1 MKHAYPLLGVMLFAG
16 SMAVQAGAAPGNLPT
31 PNTPAPPPLHAPT
44 AQPKAANPANNP
56 ATLGKEI
63 LKLGAVIT
71 GCEMD
76 DKCIMTML
84 TELSKT
90 DPNLAYKE
98 YIKRAEQQRDL
109 IERNIATC
117 NTDAI
122 RAFKKE
128 TSQCLAA
135 GFEVMNKSSSLG
147 ADLNQKLEG
156 QMEECLNI
164 KMQTLATEGNI
175 YAQLTVAQR
184 ALERDDMKAYQYW
197 YAMAKGQAKSPEMAV
212 VQPCTEGLDFSLK
225 NFIETAKA
233 LMPLAK

>member
-1 MKHAYPLLGVMLFAG
+1 MKHAYHLLGAVLFAG
-16 SMAVQAGAAPGNLPT
+16 SMAAQAGASPGQLPT
-31 PNTPAPPPLHAPT
+31 PNTPAPPPLHAPN
-44 AQPKAANPANNP
+44 ARAPAANPAQ
-56 ATLGKEI
+56 LGKEI

-84 TELSKT
+84 NELSKS
-90 DPNLAYKE
+90 DPSLAYKE

-135 GFEVMNKSSSLG
+135 GFEAMNKGSLG
-147 ADLNQKLEG
+147 ADLHQKLES
-156 QMEECLNI
+156 QMEECLNT
-164 KMQTLATEGNI
+164 KMQTLANDGNI

-184 ALERDDMKAYQYW
+184 ALERNDMKTYQYW

-233 LMPLAK
+233 LIPAAK